1 MRILSRLLWIYLT
14 IASSVVP
21 IESFLDSLDFSSHR
35 NQYMEIDDDNYSIG
49 IPVKTQIEF
58 DSEGIFLSDNI
69 VHFPFLLI
77 PNILFVIISS
87 LNPFS
92 SILVYNL
99 LYLPPP
105 QTT

>member
-1 MRILSRLLWIYLT
+1 MRFLSRLLWIYLT

-21 IESFLDSLDFSSHR
+21 VESFLDSFDFLSNK

-49 IPVKTQIEF
+49 IPVKTQVEF
-58 DSEGIFLSDNI
+58 DSEAIFFSNS
-69 VHFPFLLI
+69 VTHFPFLLI
-77 PNILFVIISS
+77 PSSLFSIISS
-87 LNPFS
+87 SNPFS

-105 QTT
+105 IKA